1 MLRFVNI
8 NNILGLRY
16 GLAVTSLVQSN
27 LANVALSFFQ
37 SIIVAR
43 VLGPDQFGA
52 IALIIAY
59 TNLFFGIIGAKTGL
73 AVVKFATPLIENK
86 NNHELH
92 KLFGF
97 VFTIAIILSSI
108 ALIISFS
115 AAYWIAENL
124 LGTSD
129 YTICLILAS
138 FGFLFS
144 NIVSVCS
151 GICSAFGL
159 FNRLAI
165 LQVLVGFIRFTSVTG
180 LVFAGFG
187 PNGYFFGALIT
198 QILSAAIF
206 FVFIQLIIFRR
217 TEGVISFKHFSLI
230 FKKTEVWKFLFVL
243 NYLEI
248 IGVISKQL
256 DILILGAFRPHEDV
270 GYYRIA
276 RSLAN
281 GVGNFVGPLQ
291 SVLYQRLE
299 QFVSRSG
306 LTMAFQTGIQSGL
319 RAGTPFAILVIGSI
333 FVLQWIIPQV
343 YGPEFSDAIFPAK
356 LLVLGSAVWVGF
368 FWLKPTYFAT
378 DKITIWAKV
387 TTIMVLALLI
397 GTLIIVPKYGVNG
410 LALWLCFIQSLG
422 HVILFFIIWKSMRNF
437 QPTHNKTETPS

>member
-1 MLRFVNI
+1 MLRSGNI
-8 NNILGLRY
+8 NNIFRLRH

-27 LANVALSFFQ
+27 LANVVLSFFQ
-37 SIIVAR
+37 AVIVAR

-73 AVVKFATPLIENK
+73 AVVKFATPLIEKNK
-86 NNHELH
+86 YHELR
-92 KLFGF
+92 KFFGF
-97 VFTIAIILSSI
+97 IFAISIILSSI

-129 YTICLILAS
+129 YTICLMLAS

-144 NIVSVCS
+144 NLISVCS
-151 GICSAFGL
+151 GICSVFEL
-159 FNRLAI
+159 FNRLAL
-165 LQVLVGFIRFTSVTG
+165 LQVVAGIIRFVGVIG

-187 PNGYFFGALIT
+187 PNGYFFGTLIS
-198 QILSAAIF
+198 QILSATIF
-206 FVFIQLIIFRR
+206 FIFIQWIIFRR
-217 TEGVISFKHFSLI
+217 TQSPISLQYFSPF
-230 FKKTEVWKFLFVL
+230 FKKVEVWKFLFIL

-256 DILILGAFRPHEDV
+256 DILILGTFRPHEDV
-270 GYYRIA
+270 GYYRVA

-281 GVGNFVGPLQ
+281 GVGNLVGPLQ

-299 QFVSRSG
+299 KLVSEKG
-306 LTMAFQTGIQSGL
+306 LTTTLKTGIQFGL
-319 RAGTPFAILVIGSI
+319 QVGTPFAFLVMGSI
-333 FVLQWIIPQV
+333 FILQWIIPHV
-343 YGPEFSDAIFPAK
+343 YGVEFSDAILPAK

-378 DKITIWAKV
+378 GRITIWAKIS
-387 TTIMVLALLI
+387 TIMVLVLLV
-397 GTLIIVPKYGVNG
+397 GTLIIVPKYGING
-410 LALWLCFIQSLG
+410 LAMWLCCIQAIG
-422 HVILFFIIWKSMRNF
+422 HVILFFIIWKSMKNL
-437 QPTHNKTETPS
+437 QPEYNKTPY